1 MMSFGVK
8 KDFKNKRGSLGI
20 RVIEPFLKDG
30 YKIFSTDIDG
40 ENFTQNSESKILFS
54 SIGISFKYTFG
65 KLNFKDPS
73 KRSNIRNDDVQ
84 EDDGQD
90 F

>member
-1 MMSFGVK
+1 M
-8 KDFKNKRGSLGI
+8 
-20 RVIEPFLKDG
+20 IEPFLKDG
-30 YKIFSTDIDG
+30 YKVFSTDING
-40 ENFTQNSESKILFS
+40 ENFTQNSESKILFR
-54 SIGISFKYTFG
+54 SIGVSFKYTFG

-84 EDDGQD
+84 QDNGQE

>member
-8 KDFKNKRGSLGI
+8 KDFKNKRGSLGVHI
-20 RVIEPFLKDG
+20 VEPFSK
-30 YKIFSTDIDG
+30 YKVFTTKLNG
-40 ENFTQNSESKILFS
+40 ENFTLHSENNLAFR

-65 KLNFKDPS
+65 KLNFKSSS
-73 KRSNIRNDDVQ
+73 KQSNIKNNDVNESDNS
-84 EDDGQD
+84 D

>member
-8 KDFKNKRGSLGI
+8 KEFRNKRGSLGI
-20 RVIEPFLKDG
+20 SLIEPFLKDG
-30 YKIFSTDIDG
+30 YKVWSTDIKG
-40 ENFTQNSESKILFS
+40 NNFIQNSESKVLFT
-54 SIGISFKYTFG
+54 SIGVSFKYTFG

-73 KRSNIRNDDVQ
+73 KRSNIRNDDIQQDDSQ
-84 EDDGQD
+84 E